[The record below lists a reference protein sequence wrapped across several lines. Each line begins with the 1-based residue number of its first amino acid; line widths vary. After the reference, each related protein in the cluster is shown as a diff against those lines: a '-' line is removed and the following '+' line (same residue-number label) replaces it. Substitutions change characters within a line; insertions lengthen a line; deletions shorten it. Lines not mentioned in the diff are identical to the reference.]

1 MNQSTFY
8 SNGKLLLTGEYLV
21 LDGAQ
26 ALAIPTRFGQS
37 LTVSPNNANDAMQWR
52 SLTEDRSCWFETALT
67 MDQIRIG
74 QPADESDSVVETLIN
89 LLHQAFKL
97 RPACLDELAGCVVET
112 KLSFPREWGLGTSS
126 TLVNNLGQW
135 LQVDPYQLL
144 KSTFGGSGYD
154 IACAQTN
161 SALLYQLKNNAREVT
176 PVLFDPSGKDQL
188 YFVYLNRKQNSKSS
202 IASYWN
208 RRPLA
213 PEWIPKIDH
222 ITQNVLQNND
232 AQSMADAFRQHE
244 IWMSS
249 LLELPT
255 AQEVHFP
262 DFEGV
267 IKSLGAWGGD
277 FVLAISHENPTAYF
291 AEKGFSTVIPYSNM
305 VIKY

>member
-37 LTVSPNNANDAMQWR
+37 LQVTPNNSNDALLWR
-52 SLTEDRSCWFETALT
+52 SLAEDGSCWFETALT
-67 MDQIRIG
+67 MDQIRKG
-74 QPADESDSVVETLIN
+74 QPADESDSVVATLIN
-89 LLHQAFKL
+89 LLHQAYQL
-97 RPACLDELAGCVVET
+97 RPACLDELAGSVVET
-112 KLSFPREWGLGTSS
+112 QLSFPREWGLGTSS

-135 LQVDPYQLL
+135 LQVNPYQLL
-144 KSTFGGSGYD
+144 KGTFGGSGYD

-161 SALLYQLKNNAREVT
+161 SALLYQLQNDDRTIT
-176 PVLFDPSGKDQL
+176 PVHFDPIGKAQL

-202 IASYWN
+202 IASYWS

-213 PEWIPKIDH
+213 HEWIPKIDH

-232 AQSMADAFRQHE
+232 AQSMAEAFRQHE

-255 AQEVHFP
+255 AQELHFP
-262 DFEGV
+262 DFEGI

-291 AEKGFSTVIPYSNM
+291 AKKGFSTVIPYAEM
-305 VIKY
+305 AL